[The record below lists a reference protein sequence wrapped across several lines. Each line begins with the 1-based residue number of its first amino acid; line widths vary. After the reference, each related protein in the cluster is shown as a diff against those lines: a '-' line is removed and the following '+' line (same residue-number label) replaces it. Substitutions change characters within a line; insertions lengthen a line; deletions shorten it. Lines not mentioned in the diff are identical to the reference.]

1 MFCSKCGRQ
10 IPDGSVCPCTASQ
23 PQHEVKSESKFQVK
37 ISFSRI
43 AIAAF
48 AVITFIVHWFDWYS
62 ITTIEKS
69 FGPYMGNLF
78 ADSRSFSLWNVS
90 VFMGFAQILS
100 VICLILMPIAI
111 FSLIFD
117 AKKLLPFID
126 KAKIDIEKLI
136 PVVWF
141 ALVGLT
147 AACGLLGTFS
157 TSVHII
163 GYGSIDC
170 MVFPAAGLILT
181 TVFSVGGLVLSLF
194 PLMAKDFKANK

>member
-10 IPDGSVCPCTASQ
+10 IPDGSVCPCTATQQ
-23 PQHEVKSESKFQVK
+23 PQQKPESKFQIK
-37 ISFSRI
+37 LNFSRI
-43 AIAAF
+43 AVAAF

-62 ITTIEKS
+62 STIVEKS

-78 ADSRSFSLWNVS
+78 ADHFPFSLWNIS

-100 VICLILMPIAI
+100 LICLVLFPVVV

-117 AKKLLPFID
+117 IKKVLPFIG
-126 KAKIDIEKLI
+126 KSKIDIEKLI
-136 PVVWF
+136 PVAWF

-147 AACGLLGTFS
+147 ATCGFLGTFS

-163 GYGSIDC
+163 GFSTTEC
-170 MVFPAAGLILT
+170 MIFPAAGLILT
-181 TVFSVGGLVLSLF
+181 AVFSVGGLVLSLF

>member
-10 IPDGSVCPCTASQ
+10 IPDGSVCPCQQ
-23 PQHEVKSESKFQVK
+23 PQQKPESKFQVK
-37 ISFSRI
+37 LNFSRI
-43 AIAAF
+43 AVAAF

-62 ITTIEKS
+62 STIVEKS

-78 ADSRSFSLWNVS
+78 SDYDYTSFSLWNVS

-100 VICLILMPIAI
+100 VLCLILFPVVV

-117 AKKLLPFID
+117 TKKLLPFIG
-126 KAKIDIEKLI
+126 KSKIDIEKLI
-136 PVVWF
+136 PVIWF

-147 AACGLLGTFS
+147 VTCGFLGTFS

-163 GYGSIDC
+163 GYGSREC
-170 MVFPAAGLILT
+170 MIFPAAGLILT
-181 TVFSVGGLVLSLF
+181 AIFSVGGLVLSLF